1 MEIELLRRI
10 GSFLLLRSHYHLRLP
25 NLASQRRLDFVALL
39 RIRGNGMK
47 KKKNKVQ
54 GDFIEENGE
63 GKQRTGGGDKIGHVA
78 LPA

>member
-1 MEIELLRRI
+1 M
-10 GSFLLLRSHYHLRLP
+10 
-25 NLASQRRLDFVALL
+25 NLASQWRLDLVALL
-39 RIRGNGMK
+39 RMRGNGM

-63 GKQRTGGGDKIGHVA
+63 GKQCTGGGDKIGHVA